1 MKYCVEYVAPAQR
14 WCVCRIGC
22 TCLSIYAT
30 VCMCECVCVCA
41 CVCVHSVVVM
51 QLVCARDDK

>member
-1 MKYCVEYVAPAQR
+1 MWHLHRGGVFVELGVRVCQFMRLYVCVSV
-14 WCVCRIGC
+14 CVC
-22 TCLSIYAT
+22 
-30 VCMCECVCVCA
+30 VCVCVCA